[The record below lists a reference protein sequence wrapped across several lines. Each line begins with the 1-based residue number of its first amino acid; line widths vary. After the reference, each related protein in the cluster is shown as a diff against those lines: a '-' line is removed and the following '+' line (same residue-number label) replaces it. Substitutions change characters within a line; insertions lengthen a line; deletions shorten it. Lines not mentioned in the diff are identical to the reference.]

1 MSAQFL
7 APRMRRVR
15 PSPTAAIADRVR
27 ILQQQGIDIIS
38 LGLGELDFATPAAI
52 GQAGIDAINT
62 GETKYT
68 AVGGSLALKAAIIN
82 KFARDNDLNFIPQ
95 QIIAG
100 TGAKQLIFNALQAT
114 LSSGLEAIIPAPY
127 WVSYPDMVALAE
139 GEPVIVPTREQDGWK
154 LTPHSLAAAITPRT
168 RWVILNSPSNPTGA
182 LYSCEELQALAE
194 VLLAAPQVLIL
205 ADDIYEALRYDGAPF
220 CTLAQ
225 VAPALRERIL
235 TVSGLSKGFSMTG
248 WRLGYGAGPTWLIS
262 AMTIL
267 QSQSTSNPCSLA
279 QAAGVAALTQPADFL
294 PQWLAILGKRRDRVM
309 ALIDQ
314 VDGLSATTPQAAF
327 YVFAN
332 CSGLIGKSTLEGV
345 RLNDDVTVA
354 DYLLTEAHVATLPGT
369 AFGTPGYL
377 RLAYALDDGLLESA
391 CQKIAN
397 ACGELRPA
405 LLEHSTVRKSVLT

>member
-27 ILQQQGIDIIS
+27 TLQQQKIDIIS

-52 GQAGIDAINT
+52 GQAGIDAIRQ

-68 AVGGSLALKAAIIN
+68 AVGGTAALKAAIID
-82 KFARDNDLNFIPQ
+82 KFTRDNDLRFTSQ
-95 QIIAG
+95 EIIAG

-114 LSSGLEAIIPAPY
+114 LSRGLEAIIPAPY
-127 WVSYPDMVALAE
+127 WVSYPDMVALAD
-139 GEPVIVPTREQDGWK
+139 GEPVIVATQEQNGWK
-154 LTPHSLAAAITPRT
+154 LTPQSLAAAITPRT
-168 RWVILNSPSNPTGA
+168 RWLILNSPSNPTGA
-182 LYSCEELQALAE
+182 LYSHEELQALAKI
-194 VLLAAPQVLIL
+194 LQAAPQVLIL

-235 TVSGLSKGFSMTG
+235 TVNGLSKGFSMTG
-248 WRLGYGAGPTWLIS
+248 WRLGYAAGPAWLIS

-294 PQWLAILGKRRDRVM
+294 PQWQAILVRRRDRVM
-309 ALIDQ
+309 AMIDQ
-314 VDGLSATTPQAAF
+314 VDGLSASAPQAAF
-327 YVFAN
+327 YIFAN
-332 CSGLIGKSTLEGV
+332 CSGLIGKSTPAGV
-345 RLNDDVTVA
+345 QLNDDVAVA

-369 AFGTPGYL
+369 AFGAPGYL
-377 RLAYALDDGLLESA
+377 RLAYALDDALLDSA
-391 CQKIAN
+391 CQSIAR
-397 ACGELRPA
+397 ACGELR
-405 LLEHSTVRKSVLT
+405 

>member
-27 ILQQQGIDIIS
+27 TLQQQKIDIIS

-52 GQAGIDAINT
+52 GQAGIDAIRQ

-68 AVGGSLALKAAIIN
+68 AVGGTAALKAAIID
-82 KFARDNDLNFIPQ
+82 KFTRDNDLRFTSQ
-95 QIIAG
+95 EIIAG

-127 WVSYPDMVALAE
+127 WVSYPDMVALAD
-139 GEPVIVPTREQDGWK
+139 GEPVIVATQEQNGWK
-154 LTPHSLAAAITPRT
+154 LTPQSLAAAITPRT
-168 RWVILNSPSNPTGA
+168 RWLILNSPSNPTGA
-182 LYSCEELQALAE
+182 LYSYEELQGLAKI
-194 VLLAAPQVLIL
+194 LQAAPQVLIL

-235 TVSGLSKGFSMTG
+235 TVNGLSKGFSMTG
-248 WRLGYGAGPTWLIS
+248 WRLGYAAGPAWLIS

-294 PQWLAILGKRRDRVM
+294 LQWQAILVRRRDRVM
-309 ALIDQ
+309 AMIDQ
-314 VDGLSATTPQAAF
+314 VDGLSASAPQAAF
-327 YVFAN
+327 YIFAN
-332 CSGLIGKSTLEGV
+332 CSGLIGKSTPAGV
-345 RLNDDVTVA
+345 QLNDDVAVA

-369 AFGTPGYL
+369 AFGAPGYL
-377 RLAYALDDGLLESA
+377 RLAYALDDALLDSA
-391 CQKIAN
+391 CQSIAR
-397 ACGELRPA
+397 ACGELR
-405 LLEHSTVRKSVLT
+405 